1 MITNDDNKLYSVLE
15 DEFNYKQIPRR
26 MLTFGRSPK
35 QSMIAIPKAIFA
47 LPPEEKAIALK
58 KLEENLSQYKRKEK

>member
-1 MITNDDNKLYSVLE
+1 MLE

-26 MLTFGRSPK
+26 MLTFGCSPK

-58 KLEENLSQYKRKEK
+58 ELEENLSQYKRKEN